1 MSINKKHKATNE
13 LKEAFLQIKPD
24 LPKNWISVTLVSTFG
39 KKADAIL
46 SEYHRL
52 KNISSRKAA
61 PSPSDLKKFEIVI
74 KNATNSSVKTRLKKV
89 GIKSS
94 SQVTF
99 GNSTDTQDSMN
110 SECIKS

>member
-1 MSINKKHKATNE
+1 MSKNKKNKATSE

-24 LPKNWISVTLVSTFG
+24 LPKNWISATLESTFG
-39 KKADAIL
+39 KKAEAIL

-61 PSPSDLKKFEIVI
+61 PSPSDLKMFGKLIDSNKSI
-74 KNATNSSVKTRLKKV
+74 SVKTRLKKV
-89 GIKSS
+89 GIKS